1 MFCMVE
7 NQEKRTKTGKLTIKK
22 NNKELDKLIGRMTRP
37 ETIYTCNVYRGFFH
51 NSCQLFSL
59 RSKSFFD
66 QFQCIRILFKTW

>member
-37 ETIYTCNVYRGFFH
+37 ETLYNVYRGFFH

-59 RSKSFFD
+59 D
-66 QFQCIRILFKTW
+66 QNLFLINFNV